1 MTSVY
6 CGNTN
11 FVGNAGR
18 PCTTKEIMGHI
29 TKLKLKNFKRFD
41 TFSVDFGDNI
51 NMLVGDNESG
61 KSSLIEAVNIVLSG
75 SRSKIETIGLENI
88 FNSKA
93 IASFLASDKKIEN
106 LPTLLIEAYFNEQNN
121 FELSGKNN
129 SDEVVCDGLKLE
141 IIPNDDFSKD
151 IKSILSQDEP
161 VFPYEFYSIKFTTF
175 SGEAYS
181 GYKKYLIHILVDNS
195 QISSEY
201 AIKEYVKEM
210 YNSYAES
217 LEKNKHQNEY
227 RKHKENFKNVV
238 LANLNAKVP
247 DYDFSIRNN
256 SKANLETDL
265 TLTEGGISIENK
277 GRGIQCFINTKFA
290 LSKVAENL
298 DVVLI
303 EEPENH
309 LSHINMKKLIRE
321 IEGSEKKQIII
332 STHSNLISS
341 RLNLRNSILLNSNSN
356 TPILLKNIDE
366 ETAKFFIKAPDN
378 NILEFVL
385 SKKVIL
391 VEGDAEFLLMESFFK
406 TIKST
411 ELETSDVHIISVD
424 GTSFKRYL
432 EIAKTLEI
440 KTAVIR
446 DNDGDYQA
454 NCVDNYSDYSGSSHI
469 KLFSETD
476 NSIST
481 FEISLYNVNKAICD
495 SLFSAGRK
503 TLTVLQFMLKNKA
516 EVAFQLLDKKSDTLI
531 VPQYIKDAIEWISE

>member
-1 MTSVY
+1 
-6 CGNTN
+6 
-11 FVGNAGR
+11 
-18 PCTTKEIMGHI
+18 MGHI
-29 TKLKLKNFKRFD
+29 TKLKLKNFKRFE

-51 NMLVGDNESG
+51 NILVGDNESG
-61 KSSLIEAVNIVLSG
+61 KSSIIESINLILSG
-75 SRSKIETIGLENI
+75 SRSKIETVGLENI
-88 FNSKA
+88 FNSSA
-93 IASFLASDKKIEN
+93 IESFLKSDKKVAD
-106 LPTLLIEAYFNEQNN
+106 LPTLLVEVYFNEQNN

-129 SDEVVCDGLKLE
+129 SDGIICDGLKLE

-151 IKSILSQDEP
+151 IKDILSQAEP
-161 VFPYEFYSIKFTTF
+161 VFPYEFYSIKFSTF

-181 GYKKYLIHILVDNS
+181 GYKKYLKHILVDNS

-201 AIKEYVKEM
+201 AIKEYVKDM

-227 RKHKENFKNVV
+227 RKHKENFKNLV
-238 LANLNAKVP
+238 LVDLNKKVP

-265 TLTEGGISIENK
+265 TLTEANISIENK
-277 GRGIQCFINTKFA
+277 GKGIQCFIKTKFA
-290 LSKVAENL
+290 LSKVEENL

-321 IEGSEKKQIII
+321 IEGSEKKQIFIT
-332 STHSNLISS
+332 THSNLISS

-356 TPILLKNIDE
+356 APILLKDLDE

-378 NILEFVL
+378 NILEYVL

-391 VEGDAEFLLMESFFK
+391 VEGDAEFLLMDSFFK
-406 TIKST
+406 TTKST
-411 ELETSDVHIISVD
+411 SIETSDIHVISVD

-432 EIAKTLEI
+432 EVAKTLNI

-446 DNDGDYQA
+446 DNDGDYQT
-454 NCVDNYSDYSGSSHI
+454 NCVDNYTDYDFPNI
-469 KLFSETD
+469 KVFSETD
-476 NSIST
+476 NAIST
-481 FEISLYNVNKAICD
+481 FEISVYKNNKTICD
-495 SLFSAGRK
+495 KLFEPGRK
-503 TLTVLQFMLKNKA
+503 TLSVQDYMLKNKA
-516 EVAFQLLDKKSDTLI
+516 EAAFQLLDRNANDLI
-531 VPQYIKDAIEWISE
+531 VPEYIKDTIEWISA

>member
-1 MTSVY
+1 M
-6 CGNTN
+6 
-11 FVGNAGR
+11 
-18 PCTTKEIMGHI
+18 EHI

-41 TFSVDFGDNI
+41 TFAVEFGDNI

-61 KSSLIEAVNIVLSG
+61 KSSLIEAINIVLSG

-201 AIKEYVKEM
+201 AIKEYVKDM
-210 YNSYAES
+210 YGSYAES

-265 TLTEGGISIENK
+265 TLTEDGISIENK
-277 GRGIQCFINTKFA
+277 GKGIQCFIKTKFA

-309 LSHINMKKLIRE
+309 LSHINMKKLIKE
-321 IEGSEKKQIII
+321 IEGSKKKQIII

-406 TIKST
+406 TTKST

-432 EIAKTLEI
+432 EIAKALEI

-446 DNDGDYQA
+446 DNDGDYNA
-454 NCVDNYSDYSGSSHI
+454 NCIDNYSDYSSTSHI
-469 KLFSETD
+469 KVFSETD

-481 FEISLYNVNKAICD
+481 FEISLYKTNKTICD
-495 SLFSAGRK
+495 GLFSAGRK
-503 TLTVLQFMLKNKA
+503 TLTVLEFMLKNKA